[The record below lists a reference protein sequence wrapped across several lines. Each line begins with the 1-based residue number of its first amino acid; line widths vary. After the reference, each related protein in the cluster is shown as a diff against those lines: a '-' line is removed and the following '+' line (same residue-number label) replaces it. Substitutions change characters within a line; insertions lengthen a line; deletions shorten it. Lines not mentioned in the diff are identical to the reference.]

1 MPRWAQ
7 GYGDLKNRTILRVHQ
22 RHFVFFSFTPLML
35 TALIEFQCIELDQ
48 SIMLFRL
55 EKLPPLNDINVNL
68 VTVKIDQCSAL
79 FDNS

>member
-1 MPRWAQ
+1 
-7 GYGDLKNRTILRVHQ
+7 
-22 RHFVFFSFTPLML
+22 ML

-79 FDNS
+79 FDNSWEKAV